1 MFCGQMSSLY
11 VFSEAL
17 NQAQIGAM
25 YQLGPGYKV
34 NTNSTGVKHLHFKGL
49 FTLPD
54 TDSHPNSGTDI
65 HPKNGYSSTWEIES
79 R

>member
-1 MFCGQMSSLY
+1 MINVPSVLFYLSNFEIFFTQPFDKCYIGATSDMDIDTMFCGQMSSLY

-34 NTNSTGVKHLHFKGL
+34 NTNST
-49 FTLPD
+49 
-54 TDSHPNSGTDI
+54 
-65 HPKNGYSSTWEIES
+65 
-79 R
+79 

>member
-34 NTNSTGVKHLHFKGL
+34 NTNSAGVKHLHFNGL
-49 FTLPD
+49 FTLPY
-54 TDSHPNSGTDI
+54 SHPNSGMDVR
-65 HPKNGYSSTWEIES
+65 PKNGYSNDWRIES
-79 R
+79 E